1 MASARRV
8 HRVWRESVWER
19 RRSDGARRDTKEKT
33 KVTEQPEVRW
43 AGGETLRGL
52 SLRLGS
58 GRPTPADPE
67 PSESESVRPL
77 LRDLFPF
84 PLCLRSNPRDHSPL
98 SDISSST
105 VSFIA
110 SFFIFT
116 ANLLFFHSLNISSLW
131 GGSYWKA
138 RVVPKV
144 NSRLR
149 PQMQHGKCSHFF
161 GKQTWYHK
169 RERLHS
175 SVDLLMWIFKSLP
188 YLDWSSINQTIK
200 KNQTFHS
207 QWKQH
212 CQGFVNIFSFN
223 KLIREFT
230 HLSSQNVNNYIRPDD
245 SFRPQTGKQNRY
257 PVSLT

>member
-1 MASARRV
+1 MSR
-8 HRVWRESVWER
+8 
-19 RRSDGARRDTKEKT
+19 RRDTE
-33 KVTEQPEVRW
+33 R
-43 AGGETLRGL
+43 
-52 SLRLGS
+52 S
-58 GRPTPADPE
+58 TPADPE

-105 VSFIA
+105 VSFIS

-116 ANLLFFHSLNISSLW
+116 ANLLFFHSLNMW
-131 GGSYWKA
+131 GESYWKA

-175 SVDLLMWIFKSLP
+175 SVDLLMWIFKSPP

-200 KNQTFHS
+200 KIRLFIPSEN
-207 QWKQH
+207 
-212 CQGFVNIFSFN
+212 NIV
-223 KLIREFT
+223 KVLWI
-230 HLSSQNVNNYIRPDD
+230 SSV
-245 SFRPQTGKQNRY
+245 
-257 PVSLT
+257 LTN